1 MKFLLQNGFC
11 RCYSRVA
18 NTSVIHD
25 PTIPEAIHHQ
35 EDFHITPY
43 LCSTSPPT
51 ILHLTSQLRP
61 RPLPWGPPGMAQAL
75 FRFSLT
81 CFVLR
86 WFIIKSLYF
95 QMEYRSVCYM
105 ASGARYKFHSCNWCL
120 PNIFVTEIHGM
131 KIKVMFWHNMLST
144 MGCCNR

>member
-86 WFIIKSLYF
+86 WFIINPCIFRWNTDLFATWPPGLGINFIVVIDAF
-95 QMEYRSVCYM
+95 QIY
-105 ASGARYKFHSCNWCL
+105 L
-120 PNIFVTEIHGM
+120 
-131 KIKVMFWHNMLST
+131 
-144 MGCCNR
+144 